1 VAFLTLSEA
10 VKVVA
15 ERSGGDGVSA
25 LVAAAAGGK
34 IRALSRQKEFVT
46 DGQMFEYPGVRG
58 VPAAWWAQI
67 DDPRTREQL
76 GYSIYLRAEIDSL
89 LWQQVLGFHPGT
101 KIPAKQR
108 LVTCHDIHFAEDD
121 VDKLWPAGSSFGLNP
136 ILRREQTP
144 PVEGGDLLERVR
156 RFVAAFQKDN
166 DGRPPNQNETY
177 HEFSHENQAAVRAA
191 HNEATGNRGRGRPP
205 KIVKN
210 KSSENRQK

>member
-1 VAFLTLSEA
+1 MAFLTLSEA

-156 RFVAAFQKDN
+156 RLRFS
-166 DGRPPNQNETY
+166 GRACSPSRGEQARPLTGGLDRVGRRGTLTGGK
-177 HEFSHENQAAVRAA
+177 HRGGFS
-191 HNEATGNRGRGRPP
+191 RGRGRPGDGFR
-205 KIVKN
+205 
-210 KSSENRQK
+210 STTAR